1 MDLDC
6 RVLCHGDDF
15 CVLGDVEEI
24 KNFEEMLSKKNVYKL
39 SALLRFESS
48 DDRTIRTTPSTGQRN
63 RRLHVARVSHTT
75 TFQTSPPVLSYCAT

>member
-15 CVLGDVEEI
+15 CVLGDVEAI

-48 DDRTIRTTPSTGQRN
+48 DDRTGSIAQQGSECRDGNAS
-63 RRLHVARVSHTT
+63 AWD
-75 TFQTSPPVLSYCAT
+75 